1 MRRLVFLLLLAGIAL
16 PAFAEK
22 KAAVEKVTV
31 AQLEQALATVQGKTD
46 AEVAQQLSGLELT
59 ERLSTAALRRLDAGL
74 PGEKARQA
82 LLILADSSA
91 FLDPPAA
98 EIPADPMPDAAQTR
112 AMLVALVN
120 YVNTTVRQLPNL
132 IAERD
137 TTGFEDRPQEDVQ
150 GETGLTTLIYLPLHL
165 VGKSGVMVTYRDRR
179 EVVDEKAARELKHG
193 PQISGLATSGEFG
206 PILGRVLGD
215 AIQGKITW
223 GRWEQGVEGKEAVF
237 HYVVPREKSHYD
249 VQFCCVVNGFSSAG
263 APEMEP
269 FKENAAYHGEI
280 AFDPANGTILRIT
293 AEADLLPNELV
304 SRAGM
309 IVEYAPVEI
318 GGRSFVCP
326 AKSVSILLAH
336 TAAHAGA
343 YSRSNY
349 KGEAKTF
356 LNDVAFG
363 KYRRFGSE
371 TRIVSVDSEAPNQP
385 STPGAADAPYAAPPR
400 APTH

>member
-1 MRRLVFLLLLAGIAL
+1 
-16 PAFAEK
+16 
-22 KAAVEKVTV
+22 
-31 AQLEQALATVQGKTD
+31 LEQALAAAQSKTD
-46 AEVAQQLSGLELT
+46 AEVAQQLSGMELA
-59 ERLSTAALRRLDAGL
+59 ERLSTATLKRLDAAL

-98 EIPADPMPDAAQTR
+98 EIPADPMPDPAETR
-112 AMLVALVN
+112 KMLVALVN
-120 YVNTTVRQLPNL
+120 YVNTTARQLPNL
-132 IAERD
+132 LAERD

-150 GETGLTTLIYLPLHL
+150 GETGLTTLIYLPLHF
-165 VGKSGVMVTYRDRR
+165 VGKSSVVVTYRDHR
-179 EVVDEKAARELKHG
+179 EVVDEKAAKALKHG

-206 PILGRVLGD
+206 PILSRVLAD

-223 GRWEQGVEGKEAVF
+223 GRWEEGAEGKEAVF
-237 HYVVPREKSHYD
+237 HYVVPREKSHYE

-263 APEMEP
+263 QPEMEV
-269 FKENAAYHGEI
+269 FKENAAYHGEL
-280 AFDPANGTILRIT
+280 AFDPASGTILRIT

-318 GGRSFVCP
+318 GGKSFVGP

-336 TAAHAGA
+336 TATHEGA
-343 YSRSNY
+343 YSRSDY
-349 KGEAKTF
+349 KGSAKTF
-356 LNDVAFG
+356 LNDVVFG

-371 TRIVSVDSEAPNQP
+371 MRILTGDSEAPNQSSGP
-385 STPGAADAPYAAPPR
+385 AAADAPYAAPPR